1 MGRVGQA
8 LCQGVVM
15 AEPYG
20 ETVVLRS
27 RSMQAV
33 GVAIVA
39 VAVVGLAS
47 AVTGGIDTLGRYGAP
62 IVLFGLLGWA
72 VFWVP
77 RVEVSDGG
85 VVMVNILRTIHV
97 PWPAVE
103 AVDGR
108 YGLQLRTAYGAFT
121 AWAVS
126 APSGADRRK
135 GRDSAAAVG
144 VQERLDSLRGAG
156 WLDDPRLER
165 PRARTEWHRPL
176 IGAAGL
182 LALASL
188 ALPLLV

>member
-1 MGRVGQA
+1 
-8 LCQGVVM
+8 
-15 AEPYG
+15 
-20 ETVVLRS
+20 
-27 RSMQAV
+27 
-33 GVAIVA
+33 VA
-39 VAVVGLAS
+39 VAVAGLAS
-47 AVTGGIDTLGRYGAP
+47 AVTGGIDSLGRYGAP

-72 VFWVP
+72 VFWKP

-108 YGLQLRTAYGAFT
+108 YGLQLLTAYGAFT

-126 APSGADRRK
+126 APSGADRRQ

-156 WLDDPRLER
+156 WLDDPRLEQ
-165 PRARTEWHRPL
+165 PRARTEWH
-176 IGAAGL
+176 
-182 LALASL
+182 LAMICATATLVVASL
-188 ALPLLV
+188 VLPLLA